1 MSIYTILSFVFYLKT
16 GIVLLTHKKIHRD
29 NNGENMAESEE
40 FAKYSGDEVEGIRG
54 NSRERS
60 STEFQMTI
68 VTAFM
73 SNINQRGDRDIQK
86 YVDLGYKLLDVNIR
100 QIVFMERRVFDSYF
114 RGRYMYLS
122 SGLSSSSRLSFVY
135 DGREYTY
142 VVFGRITFVLFEKTD
157 MYFCSV
163 RDTITEFS
171 LDTPHPAKDTLEYM
185 FVQCHKTEWVA
196 MAIQLDGGVSS
207 RNMRSIPETE
217 SKEYKETPENDVTQV
232 PLGVRRSLYVWMD
245 FGIRHMF
252 PSDISCEMELYQLRD
267 RVLRSTQVLPST
279 QKVFA
284 PGCWNPTCIYY
295 QDVYRQ
301 IMWVFAGSMFGG
313 NATILLEFAR
323 RTKEKCL
330 SIIREKRRLMWE
342 VNVWYLVWLD
352 CREMFALYHGDHNAT
367 ILRGCCSVVGT

>member
-1 MSIYTILSFVFYLKT
+1 
-16 GIVLLTHKKIHRD
+16 
-29 NNGENMAESEE
+29 MAESEE
-40 FAKYSGDEVEGIRG
+40 V
-54 NSRERS
+54 
-60 STEFQMTI
+60 QMTI

-122 SGLSSSSRLSFVY
+122 SGLSGTSVSGLSSGMSFVY

-142 VVFGRITFVLFEKTD
+142 FVFGRITFVLFEKTD

-207 RNMRSIPETE
+207 RNM
-217 SKEYKETPENDVTQV
+217 
-232 PLGVRRSLYVWMD
+232 YVWMD

-267 RVLRSTQVLPST
+267 RVLRSTST
-279 QKVFA
+279 QVFA

-367 ILRGCCSVVGT
+367 ILRGCSG

>member
-1 MSIYTILSFVFYLKT
+1 
-16 GIVLLTHKKIHRD
+16 
-29 NNGENMAESEE
+29 MAES
-40 FAKYSGDEVEGIRG
+40 A
-54 NSRERS
+54 
-60 STEFQMTI
+60 EFQMTI

-122 SGLSSSSRLSFVY
+122 SGVSSGLSGTSGTSGLSFMY

-157 MYFCSV
+157 MYFCGV
-163 RDTITEFS
+163 RETITEFS
-171 LDTPHPAKDTLEYM
+171 LDTPHPAKDTLDYM
-185 FVQCHKTEWVA
+185 FVQCYKTEWVA
-196 MAIQLDGGVSS
+196 MAIQLDGGISS
-207 RNMRSIPETE
+207 RNM
-217 SKEYKETPENDVTQV
+217 
-232 PLGVRRSLYVWMD
+232 YVWMD

-267 RVLRSTQVLPST
+267 RVLRATNVFQSTQQVFQST
-279 QKVFA
+279 KVFA
-284 PGCWNPTCIYY
+284 PGCWNPNCVYY

-367 ILRGCCSVVGT
+367 ILRGCYR

>member
-1 MSIYTILSFVFYLKT
+1 
-16 GIVLLTHKKIHRD
+16 
-29 NNGENMAESEE
+29 
-40 FAKYSGDEVEGIRG
+40 
-54 NSRERS
+54 
-60 STEFQMTI
+60 MTI

-122 SGLSSSSRLSFVY
+122 SGESSVTSGTSGMSFVY

-157 MYFCSV
+157 MYFCGV
-163 RDTITEFS
+163 RETIAEFS
-171 LDTPHPAKDTLEYM
+171 LDTPHPAKDTLDYM
-185 FVQCHKTEWVA
+185 FVQCYKTEWVA
-196 MAIQLDGGVSS
+196 MAIQLDGGISS
-207 RNMRSIPETE
+207 QNM
-217 SKEYKETPENDVTQV
+217 
-232 PLGVRRSLYVWMD
+232 YVWMD

-267 RVLRSTQVLPST
+267 RVLRTTSTHQVLH
-279 QKVFA
+279 QVFA
-284 PGCWNPTCIYY
+284 PGCWNPNCVYY

-367 ILRGCCSVVGT
+367 ILRGCCV